1 MNYESE
7 KNNFA
12 VLIMQ
17 TEYQFFFSSIQKY
30 SSAHNLTQNYAH
42 FIDQWGV

>member
-17 TEYQFFFSSIQKY
+17 TEYQFFFVNSKI
-30 SSAHNLTQNYAH
+30 
-42 FIDQWGV
+42 FVDP